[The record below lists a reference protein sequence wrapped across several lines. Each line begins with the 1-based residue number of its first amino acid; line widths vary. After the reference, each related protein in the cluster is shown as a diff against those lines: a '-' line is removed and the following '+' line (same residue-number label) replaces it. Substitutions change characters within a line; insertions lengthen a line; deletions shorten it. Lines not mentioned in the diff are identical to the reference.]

1 MDKYEYKL
9 KLDQLKA
16 LVEAQD
22 YETAA
27 EIAGSINWRKVRNS
41 KTLLMVADV
50 YERLERYEEC
60 KEVLLQA
67 YDHSSAGRN
76 IVSRLAEVAVK
87 SKNVQEAETYYQEF
101 LEISPRDNQRYVIA
115 YEISCLKNDPLSD
128 RIAILEEL
136 KEKKYTEIW
145 AYELAALYSQADM
158 REKCVE
164 TCDELVLWFGEGE
177 YVEKAL
183 DLKRSFQPL
192 TPAQEEKYQS
202 FRSRK
207 GMVEI
212 NIPKKVEATIS
223 EDSGL
228 PELTVTAS
236 KFNTVNL
243 QEELAKSMQQIMD
256 ATEKETVRDS
266 MDNIKK
272 IVNDIPY
279 LSGESEEEA
288 APVMDR
294 EKISET
300 VDETLKAD
308 FQELLEEEG
317 DGQISLQIP
326 EEEAKEQQIAGQIS
340 IEEVLAEWEKTKH
353 AAETAIAAAEQKKL
367 DMEKEQA
374 LAEAN
379 EIMDRLKA
387 LFPVLSAM
395 PGEDLPEKPET
406 VCATLVPEET
416 AQAEPEKEAG
426 SDAETPAEDA
436 SVTEGSA
443 PEADSAVNED
453 APEETEAIADETDL
467 LAAEIS
473 RMMAAEGLAEQPEET
488 AAQDSELSSDEQEEG
503 ADDAK
508 EDDSS
513 EDVLPEIALPEDL
526 MNETVA
532 GEEEP
537 ETADEPRTLTDAE
550 MKELFTYFLPV
561 PGMREQITQVIEDAA
576 NYKSNAITSLRGNL
590 IIQGEEGSGKTVLA
604 TSLIRAIQKM
614 TGKEDKKIGKI
625 SAQSLNKKDFS
636 ALVPK
641 IEGGYLI
648 IDKAGDLTA
657 ETAVRMSQVMERNT
671 RGMVVIL
678 EDDSA
683 GIKKALSLDFS
694 FAKKFTEKVKI
705 PVFTIDELVDFGKAY
720 AVEMECMIDEMGVLA
735 MYNRINNIQ
744 KLERPT
750 TLTEVKEIVDQA
762 IESAESG
769 GIKKLFAKKY
779 NENDYLILRE
789 TDFE

>member
-27 EIAGSINWRKVRNS
+27 EIAGSINWRKVCNS

-60 KEVLLQA
+60 KKVLLQA
-67 YDHSSAGRN
+67 YDHSSVGRS

-136 KEKKYTEIW
+136 KEKEYTEIW

-183 DLKRSFQPL
+183 DLKRNFQPL

-212 NIPKKVEATIS
+212 NIPKKVEAKIS

-308 FQELLEEEG
+308 FQELLKEEG

-326 EEEAKEQQIAGQIS
+326 EEEAKEQQIAGQMS

-387 LFPVLSAM
+387 LFQVLSAM
-395 PGEDLPEKPET
+395 SGEDLPEEPDT
-406 VCATLVPEET
+406 VGATLVPEET

-436 SVTEGSA
+436 PAAEGSA
-443 PEADSAVNED
+443 TEADSAVNED
-453 APEETEAIADETDL
+453 ASEETEAIADETDL

-473 RMMAAEGLAEQPEET
+473 SMMAAEGLAEQPEET
-488 AAQDSELSSDEQEEG
+488 ATQDSELSVEGQEEG

-513 EDVLPEIALPEDL
+513 EDVLPEIALLEDL
-526 MNETVA
+526 MDEAVA

-537 ETADEPRTLTDAE
+537 ETADEPRTLT
-550 MKELFTYFLPV
+550 
-561 PGMREQITQVIEDAA
+561 
-576 NYKSNAITSLRGNL
+576 
-590 IIQGEEGSGKTVLA
+590 
-604 TSLIRAIQKM
+604 
-614 TGKEDKKIGKI
+614 
-625 SAQSLNKKDFS
+625 
-636 ALVPK
+636 
-641 IEGGYLI
+641 
-648 IDKAGDLTA
+648 
-657 ETAVRMSQVMERNT
+657 
-671 RGMVVIL
+671 
-678 EDDSA
+678 
-683 GIKKALSLDFS
+683 
-694 FAKKFTEKVKI
+694 
-705 PVFTIDELVDFGKAY
+705 
-720 AVEMECMIDEMGVLA
+720 
-735 MYNRINNIQ
+735 
-744 KLERPT
+744 
-750 TLTEVKEIVDQA
+750 
-762 IESAESG
+762 
-769 GIKKLFAKKY
+769 
-779 NENDYLILRE
+779 
-789 TDFE
+789 